1 VNAAVNAAAELS
13 PQDQAQARALESE
26 LEWLAVTLERRL
38 QLYFKPLA
46 GVPGGHGSSPW
57 PEPPVLPA
65 DSRYGQLVQGLG
77 LDAPERLLL
86 ALALAPLLRPQLL
99 DVLHA
104 RNDAMQRPYTE
115 FGGISGTPHQGAFVP
130 SGETACFLLAGDHMP
145 SRLAAMRRLLPQGRL
160 ARGLLLQLAPAPPG
174 EPVWAGALQ
183 LTPSFIDSA
192 LPGLVP
198 PQTGGA
204 GAASADG
211 GPGGALPAQRIQT
224 GLGWQDLVLPA
235 ATLAQLQDIELWLQH
250 GRTLLDDWG
259 LGRRVGRGY
268 TALFHG
274 PSGTGKT
281 LSACLIGQRCGREVW
296 RVDLS
301 QVVSKYIGET
311 EKNLSRLF
319 DAAQQQGWLLF
330 FDEADALF
338 GKRTAVTD
346 AHDRYA
352 NQEVS
357 YLLQRIEAF
366 DGVCI
371 LASNLRHHIDD
382 AFSRRFQAVVPFA
395 LPKAPERLR
404 LWREGFPAR
413 VQLAPALDLERLAQ
427 AHELSGGTIMNVV
440 RHACLRALGRGQAPD
455 AAVVQ
460 ADDVDEGVRRELLK
474 EGRAA

>member
-1 VNAAVNAAAELS
+1 MMQRDGLTAV
-13 PQDQAQARALESE
+13 DKAQARALEAE
-26 LEWLAVTLERRL
+26 LEWLALTLERRL
-38 QLYFKPLA
+38 QLYFKPT
-46 GVPGGHGSSPW
+46 PDHTEPW
-57 PEPPVLPA
+57 PEPPPLL
-65 DSRYGQLVQGLG
+65 DDCSYGQMLLG
-77 LDAPERLLL
+77 LRLDVDERLIL
-86 ALALAPLLRPQLL
+86 ALALAPVLRPQLL

-104 RNDAMQRPYTE
+104 RNETMHRPFTE
-115 FGGISGTPHQGAFVP
+115 FGGASSNPHQGTFVP
-130 SGETACFLLAGDHMP
+130 SAETACFLLAGDQLTE
-145 SRLAAMRRLLPQGRL
+145 RLAVMRRLLPQGRL
-160 ARGLLLQLAPAPPG
+160 ATGDLLHLAPAASG
-174 EPVWAGALQ
+174 EAPLAGALQ
-183 LTPSFIDSA
+183 LSPSFIETA
-192 LPGLVP
+192 LPGVLP
-198 PQTGGA
+198 TSNARHDG
-204 GAASADG
+204 ASAG
-211 GPGGALPAQRIQT
+211 LPAQRVST
-224 GLGWQDLVLPA
+224 GLQWTDLVLPA

-259 LGRRVGRGY
+259 LGRRVSRGY

-311 EKNLSRLF
+311 EKNLSHLF
-319 DAAQQQGWLLF
+319 DAAQRQGWLLF

-338 GKRTAVTD
+338 GKRSAVSD

-352 NQEVS
+352 NQEVA

-382 AFSRRFQAVVPFA
+382 AFSRRFHSVVPFA
-395 LPKAPERLR
+395 MPKAPERLR

-413 VQLAPALDLERLAQ
+413 VDLAPGLDLERLAQ

-440 RHACLRALGRGQAPD
+440 RHACLRALGRGE
-455 AAVVQ
+455 AVVRN
-460 ADDVDEGVRRELLK
+460 DDVEEGVRRELLK
-474 EGRAA
+474 EGRSV